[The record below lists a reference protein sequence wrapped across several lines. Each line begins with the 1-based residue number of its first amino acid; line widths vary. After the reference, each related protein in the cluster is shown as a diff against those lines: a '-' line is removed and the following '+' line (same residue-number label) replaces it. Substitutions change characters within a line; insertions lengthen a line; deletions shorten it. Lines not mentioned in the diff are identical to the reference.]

1 MYYLFD
7 HDPTLLY
14 APKDAI
20 YMFEDMEQ
28 TQLPFDYRKYKIYV
42 SIHEPNGD
50 DYVFF
55 RHPMMNIV
63 IRGLALSKM
72 IDVYFFS

>member
-20 YMFEDMEQ
+20 YLFEDMEKVSLSIEYDRYRQ
-28 TQLPFDYRKYKIYV
+28 FVQL
-42 SIHEPNGD
+42 HEDNGN

-72 IDVYFFS
+72 IKLDFFE

>member
-20 YMFEDMEQ
+20 HMFEDMEKVSLSIEYDRYRQ
-28 TQLPFDYRKYKIYV
+28 FVQL
-42 SIHEPNGD
+42 HEDSSN

-63 IRGLALSKM
+63 IRGLAFSKM
-72 IDVYFFS
+72 LKLDFFE